1 MKKSRSK
8 SQQKKLR
15 DLAATAYER
24 EMTAASESL
33 LQQFQRWKNKE
44 IDVFELNAS
53 IHEFHN
59 GISRTLY
66 NRYTGIHADLA
77 VAIALN
83 ADVLRREE
91 VGEELFLEVGGIAD
105 VLSFRN
111 QQ

>member
-1 MKKSRSK
+1 M
-8 SQQKKLR
+8 
-15 DLAATAYER
+15 A
-24 EMTAASESL
+24 AASESL

-44 IDVFELNAS
+44 IDVFELNDK

-66 NRYTGIHADLA
+66 NRYTCIHADLA

-83 ADVLRREE
+83 SDVLSREE
-91 VGEELFLEVGGIAD
+91 VGEALSLEVGEIAD
-105 VLSFRN
+105 VLSFRG

>member
-1 MKKSRSK
+1 MTKSRSK

-24 EMTAASESL
+24 EMTAASEGL

-44 IDVFELNAS
+44 IDVFELNDK

-66 NRYTGIHADLA
+66 NRYTCIHADLA

-83 ADVLRREE
+83 SAVLSGEE
-91 VGEELFLEVGGIAD
+91 VGEELLLEVCGIAD